1 MATSP
6 TNESERSM
14 VRVSA
19 LASALNLRTD
29 MYHVLEEISTGSL
42 SLLEVLA
49 KSIHDEA
56 TSRLYVVKALES
68 IPMVGKIKA
77 RRVMAELGIT
87 QKPSL
92 NYKIYSRGRPVTLK
106 SKKDWYVLEI
116 WNAIFSRI

>member
-19 LASALNLRTD
+19 LASALNLRTE
-29 MYHVLEEISTGSL
+29 MSHVLEEISTGSL
-42 SLLEVLA
+42 SFLEVLA
-49 KSIHDEA
+49 KSINDEA

-87 QKPSL
+87 QKRRVDSL
-92 NYKIYSRGRPVTLK
+92 SPQERASLIK
-106 SKKDWYVLEI
+106 VLG
-116 WNAIFSRI
+116 